1 MKKTINFI
9 ENSTKI
15 FFKEENQ
22 EEVQAPPQM
31 ANFQRLNS
39 NNYNNFNINN
49 NNNNNGYG
57 NINFN
62 NNNNNPNNN
71 YNYNNNGNNFNNNYH
86 NNNLFSNNLV
96 NNQNANQNPNPNPN
110 PNPAMPY
117 NKARYSM
124 PMNIQPTQQ
133 IKQPLMPNN
142 AQSFLIK

>member
-1 MKKTINFI
+1 MKITIYFI

-22 EEVQAPPQM
+22 EEVQVPPQM

-39 NNYNNFNINN
+39 NNFNNFNMN

-71 YNYNNNGNNFNNNYH
+71 YNYNNNVNNFNNNYN

-96 NNQNANQNPNPNPN
+96 NNQTANPNPN

-142 AQSFLIK
+142 AQSCHIK